1 MIYDSRVGFLDLKAL
16 SLKDDLEREDINK
29 LIAYMR
35 PLMINATDR
44 NVMNHDNYQFYFNK
58 PLTLNNIKIQNDVL
72 TKEMIKGKGMKILS
86 NIGGIIGT
94 GLFIFNCIYPD
105 SISRNAGTVAMG
117 ASKMLSRVKTLVNV
131 GYGEELE
138 DETRTKS
145 DSSICEAGSMIKEEY
160 IDRGSSYTDSET
172 WSKTYQ
178 GSSLVNHEQIS
189 YTDQCNCD
197 FVNEE
202 MGILNRKG
210 GKFLNKLY
218 INNEEFREEII
229 NFVKDKKELDLDLIL
244 DKRCKTN
251 TLNTLGNIY
260 LAESITSKDNTKD
273 LIEIMAKYYPQSL
286 YTDSTA

>member
-1 MIYDSRVGFLDLKAL
+1 
-16 SLKDDLEREDINK
+16 
-29 LIAYMR
+29 
-35 PLMINATDR
+35 
-44 NVMNHDNYQFYFNK
+44 
-58 PLTLNNIKIQNDVL
+58 
-72 TKEMIKGKGMKILS
+72 MIKGKGMKILS

-94 GLFIFNCIYPD
+94 GFFIFNCFYPD
-105 SISRNAGTVAMG
+105 SISRNAGTVAIG
-117 ASKMLSRVKTLVNV
+117 ASTMLSRVNTLVNV

-138 DETRTKS
+138 GETRAKS
-145 DSSICEAGSMIKEEY
+145 DSSICEAGSMIQEEY
-160 IDRGSSYTDSET
+160 IDRGSSYTD
-172 WSKTYQ
+172 Q
-178 GSSLVNHEQIS
+178 GSSLVNHEQS
-189 YTDQCNCD
+189 SNTDQCNCD

-251 TLNTLGNIY
+251 TINTLGNKY
-260 LAESITSKDNTKD
+260 LAECITAKDNTKD
-273 LIEIMAKYYPQSL
+273 LIESMANYYPQSL